1 MKRKLEHHMLLDAK
15 KVEDLGLGDYLS
27 RAHMAKTQQEI
38 ERVYRDLIEDLAAC
52 DVSKDYEEK
61 DPHWNGGES

>member
-1 MKRKLEHHMLLDAK
+1 MKIKLGHYMLLDAK

-27 RAHMAKTQQEI
+27 RAQMAKTQEEI

-61 DPHWNGGES
+61 KFHG